1 MLDITK
7 SSDWKKVGDTVTTSY
22 YDIDA
27 LFKNIDLYNADS
39 IDQSI
44 ENLILTMNGER
55 LFNIQFGSPFYRILF
70 ENVNQADNL
79 MPAVY
84 DKIENYIPI
93 KINRGSAKVKT
104 SAVNHSVSVSFVY
117 STNDGVIKNHS
128 FMITET
134 F

>member
-55 LFNIQFGSPFYRILF
+55 LFNIIWSCWL
-70 ENVNQADNL
+70 EN
-79 MPAVY
+79 
-84 DKIENYIPI
+84 
-93 KINRGSAKVKT
+93 
-104 SAVNHSVSVSFVY
+104 SVS
-117 STNDGVIKNHS
+117 
-128 FMITET
+128 
-134 F
+134 